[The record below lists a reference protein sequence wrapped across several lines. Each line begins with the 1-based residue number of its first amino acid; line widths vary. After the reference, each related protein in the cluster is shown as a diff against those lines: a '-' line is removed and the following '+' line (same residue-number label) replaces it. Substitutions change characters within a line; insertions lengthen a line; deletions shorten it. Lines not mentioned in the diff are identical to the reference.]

1 MKNEMTRVTFDIP
14 TIKHKKLKA
23 LAALSGKSMRSI
35 ILEAI
40 ECTTSDHVPNEE
52 TIKAIQD
59 AKRSS

>member
-40 ECTTSDHVPNEE
+40 ECTTSDHVP
-52 TIKAIQD
+52 
-59 AKRSS
+59 